1 MMQKTLEALEQSQD
15 ENSRIMQILAHD
27 MRTPMAGVVGLTSLM
42 LEEDLSEDHREV
54 ITMINTS
61 GTDTLNFINDLL
73 QVQYDKNTLIKEPVE
88 MHTLMKYCVTLLDS
102 KAKEKQ
108 QQIKIKVI
116 PVTLSINREKIWRV
130 MSNILTNAI
139 KFSPKGTTIHI
150 AMEKQ
155 PTGLLIKIRDSGIG
169 IPPDSADKLFSMT
182 ADVQREGTGGEKS
195 FGLGLAIKTN
205 YRSA

>member
-1 MMQKTLEALEQSQD
+1 MTS
-15 ENSRIMQILAHD
+15 
-27 MRTPMAGVVGLTSLM
+27 VGFTSLM
-42 LEEDLSEDHREV
+42 LEEDLSEEHREV

-73 QVQYDKNTLIKEPVE
+73 QVQYDKNTLTKEPVE

-116 PVTLSINREKIWRV
+116 PITLSINREKIWRV

-155 PTGLLIKIRDSGIG
+155 PTDLLIKIRDSGIG

-195 FGLGLAIKTN
+195 FGLGPSYQNKL
-205 YRSA
+205 